1 MTDAGY
7 ILRVE
12 PIGFPEITNM
22 KYEKSQE
29 QLSEFWP
36 EHPEGWTCDE
46 LRERGLQEELF
57 WGEHQMRL
65 NAAATERR

>member
-12 PIGFPEITNM
+12 PIGFPEMTNM
-22 KYEKSQE
+22 ECEKSHE

-36 EHPEGWTCDE
+36 EHPKGWTCDE
-46 LRERGLQEELF
+46 LRERGLQSRHCCLHIQADIES
-57 WGEHQMRL
+57 R
-65 NAAATERR
+65 

>member
-22 KYEKSQE
+22 EYEKSQE

-36 EHPEGWTCDE
+36 EHPKGWTCDE
-46 LRERGLQEELF
+46 LRDLF
-57 WGEHQMRL
+57 LHSICSL
-65 NAAATERR
+65 LHLSSSC